1 MPLFASEVFE
11 PLAVLGVCF
20 LFMKCDAFFSSE
32 VVQPLA
38 CFGVYFLF
46 VKRDASFSIGGL

>member
-46 VKRDASFSIGGL
+46 VKRNASFSIGGL